1 MLYNA
6 EARLELNGRRSP
18 YKNNYESLVGK
29 LVDEANTYK
38 LQDSP
43 FVDKNRFYNSQP
55 AEKLMTYQNSPT
67 RGLGLDQSINMA
79 RFTNP
84 YLLSP
89 EEQLI
94 KN

>member
-29 LVDEANTYK
+29 LVDEANAYK

-43 FVDKNRFYNSQP
+43 FVDKNRFYNS
-55 AEKLMTYQNSPT
+55 
-67 RGLGLDQSINMA
+67 
-79 RFTNP
+79 
-84 YLLSP
+84 
-89 EEQLI
+89 
-94 KN
+94 